1 MSISSWV
8 GTVWGLRGAEGAV
21 LARVL
26 AVEGKSLLL
35 TIVGPG
41 GVTPE
46 GVEFLTSND
55 ARRGRVARISSGSLL
70 AHWNRMSGD
79 LGRLMSMPVREPAL

>member
-1 MSISSWV
+1 MSGSSWV

-26 AVEGKSLLL
+26 AVEGRSLLL
-35 TIVGPG
+35 TIVGLG
-41 GVTPE
+41 GAAPD
-46 GVEFLTSND
+46 GVEFLTSGD
-55 ARRGRVARISSGSLL
+55 GRRGRVARISSDSLL

-79 LGRLMSMPVREPAL
+79 LRRLMSMPVREPAC